1 MSDKT
6 LFLFFT
12 AGDRQYILP
21 LSRVKRV
28 IPLES
33 LSMAPLLKDFFE
45 GLFKYEGE
53 ITALLDLPA
62 LHGNQGTE
70 NTTEPLVLLYKIDK
84 KLIGL
89 KIDQV
94 DSVDEFDASN
104 LVRLDCGLEGVE
116 KKAVLGD
123 IDFLY
128 FDLDSL
134 SSYHAR

>member
-28 IPLES
+28 ILQES

-84 KLIGL
+84 KFIGL
-89 KIDQV
+89 KIDRV
-94 DSVDEFDASN
+94 DKVDEFDASN
-104 LVRLDCGLEGVE
+104 LLCLDCGLEGVE

-128 FDLDSL
+128 FDVDSL
-134 SSYHAR
+134 SSYQAR